1 MGQIPWKTSSAVCNG
16 GRLSGPLPSGEMPA
30 TPPPSCMVI
39 HCADHQRDAQHLV
52 RIESGEGSGYAPV
65 CVTHLGRID
74 QGEPWL
80 WVPWQRLKGASS
92 DMAEGCIL
100 MGEELAGYGLVVDT
114 DVRMTTSLVYGPDL
128 AAGRKTTT
136 LAIDGRLLGNNEP
149 ISLELL
155 LEPDTVMRLKE
166 ALRFFKP

>member
-1 MGQIPWKTSSAVCNG
+1 MAGVAVARY
-16 GRLSGPLPSGEMPA
+16 RLREMPA

-39 HCADHQRDAQHLV
+39 HCTDHQRDAQHLV
-52 RIESGEGSGYAPV
+52 RIDSGEGGDFAPV
-65 CVTHLGRID
+65 CLTHQSRID

-80 WVPWQRLKGASS
+80 WVPWNRLKGAGSNL
-92 DMAEGCIL
+92 AEGCIL

-114 DVRMTTSLVYGPDL
+114 DVRMNTNLVFGPAL

-136 LAIDGRLLGNNEP
+136 LAIDGRLFGDNQP

-155 LEPDTVMRLKE
+155 LDQDTVVRLKE

>member
-1 MGQIPWKTSSAVCNG
+1 MAGVAAA
-16 GRLSGPLPSGEMPA
+16 RYRRGEMPS
-30 TPPPSCMVI
+30 TPPPSCVVI
-39 HCADHQRDAQHLV
+39 RCAECQSDAQHLV
-52 RIESGEGSGYAPV
+52 RIDSDEGGGYAPV
-65 CVTHLGRID
+65 CVTHQQRID

-80 WVPWQRLKGASS
+80 WVPWHRLKGAGS

-114 DVRMTTSLVYGPDL
+114 DVRMSTSLVFGPDL
-128 AAGRKTTT
+128 LAGRKTTT
-136 LAIDGRLLGNNEP
+136 LAIDGRLFGDNQP

-155 LEPDTVMRLKE
+155 LDPDTVIRLKE

>member
-1 MGQIPWKTSSAVCNG
+1 
-16 GRLSGPLPSGEMPA
+16 MPP
-30 TPPPSCMVI
+30 TPRPSCMVI
-39 HCADHQRDAQHLV
+39 HCAAYQTDAQHLV
-52 RIESGEGSGYAPV
+52 RIDGGEGSGFVPV
-65 CVTHLGRID
+65 CVTHQGRIN

-80 WVPWQRLKGASS
+80 WVPWHRLKGAGS

-114 DVRMTTSLVYGPDL
+114 DVRISTNLVFGPDL

-136 LAIDGRLLGNNEP
+136 LAIDGRLFGDNQP

-155 LEPDTVMRLKE
+155 VDPDTVVRLQE
-166 ALRFFKP
+166 ALRFFRP